1 MNRNDV
7 MICVHVAG
15 SSSHCVQNLQVL
27 DLLRVGKKIRQQKGW
42 MFASYAS
49 YARQYQ
55 QTPVKWWQKPIKTHA
70 KSSRHQKIAV
80 LAACYDTPDRY
91 GRIEMLS
98 ASCVRWSYDC
108 STPIPSSVRRSYVT
122 LCGKRLV
129 DVNWRWPPW
138 MGKVSAKAFTKL
150 DLIV

>member
-27 DLLRVGKKIRQQKGW
+27 DLLRVDENSAKKGW
-42 MFASYAS
+42 MSASYAACS
-49 YARQYQ
+49 TIPANSSEMMAK
-55 QTPVKWWQKPIKTHA
+55 TIKTHG
-70 KSSRHQKIAV
+70 KTSRHQKIAV

-91 GRIEMLS
+91 GRIEILS

-129 DVNWRWPPW
+129 GVNWR
-138 MGKVSAKAFTKL
+138 
-150 DLIV
+150 